1 MQQII
6 LIAHVVS
13 GFTALISGLIS
24 LLSAKG
30 GNAHRVLG
38 KIYAV
43 AMTGVFITGIWVA
56 ITREN
61 RFLFFIAFLSYY
73 SVFAGVRALKLKKLH
88 CDQKPEKID
97 WIAGGLNTIANLIFF
112 GLGVFYAFKNGF
124 FNPGVILTLGFG
136 IGGLMISYT
145 NMYPFLIR
153 PVKPWHWYLSHI
165 GNMMGGYIAT
175 LTAFLSTMVTRFE
188 LMNPYLAFAIP
199 SLIGIPLLIFWQS
212 KIDQSFQQNI
222 QTNL

>member
-1 MQQII
+1 MQQTI
-6 LIAHVVS
+6 LIIHVVS
-13 GFTALISGLIS
+13 GFTALLSGLIS

-38 KIYAV
+38 KIYTT

-56 ITREN
+56 VTREN
-61 RFLFFIAFLSYY
+61 RFLFLIAFLSYY
-73 SVFAGVRALKLKKLH
+73 SVFAGVRALKLKQLH
-88 CDQKPEKID
+88 RDQNPEKID
-97 WIAGGLNTIANLIFF
+97 WIAGGINTLANLIFLS
-112 GLGVFYAFKNGF
+112 LGVFYAFKNGF
-124 FNPGVILTLGFG
+124 FNPGAILTMGFG

-145 NMYPFLIR
+145 NMQPFFIR

-175 LTAFLSTMVTRFE
+175 LTAFISTMVTRFE

-212 KIDQSFQQNI
+212 KINHSFEQKTEQV
-222 QTNL
+222 Q